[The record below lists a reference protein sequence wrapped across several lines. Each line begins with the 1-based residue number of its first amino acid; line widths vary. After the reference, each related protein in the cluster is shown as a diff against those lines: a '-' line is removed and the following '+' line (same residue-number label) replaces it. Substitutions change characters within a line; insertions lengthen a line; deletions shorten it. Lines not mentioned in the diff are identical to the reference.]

1 LEEISVT
8 ALLAELHDPS
18 QLYAGTAYAG
28 VYQSLDW
35 GHTWQPIGPTEL
47 GETVVEGL
55 AWGPDGELFVATA
68 SGVWA
73 GERR

>member
-1 LEEISVT
+1 MEGVSVT
-8 ALLAELHDPS
+8 ALLADPHNLS

-35 GHTWQPIGPTEL
+35 GHTWQPIGPAELTED
-47 GETVVEGL
+47 VVEGL
-55 AWGPDGELFVATA
+55 AWGPEGELFVAMA

-73 GERR
+73 GVKR